1 MYIPNVPA
9 KNTLMFSWLSDCGR
23 RNIMP
28 QTKNKNCSDISVW
41 VGIRESRGLPQD
53 TGGDLEPQQRAA
65 MAAGAA
71 GGCCADQAAASAG
84 GQGGQGEPRFA
95 RAGRRPGTPDTQ
107 STVPA
112 RGPPC
117 FHEGE
122 QVSLAYST
130 RTWKPA
136 QV

>member
-9 KNTLMFSWLSDCGR
+9 KNTLMFFWLSDCGR

-53 TGGDLEPQQRAA
+53 TGRDLEPQQRAA
-65 MAAGAA
+65 MAAGAVRE
-71 GGCCADQAAASAG
+71 AAAQTKRPHQQAG
-84 GQGGQGEPRFA
+84 
-95 RAGRRPGTPDTQ
+95 RAGRASLASPEQDDGRGHLTRRALSPG
-107 STVPA
+107 
-112 RGPPC
+112 GPPC
-117 FHEGE
+117 FREGE

-130 RTWKPA
+130 RT
-136 QV
+136 